1 MSDVQCSSQIA
12 NNKFMFSLGN
22 SPDLQ
27 QNKFIETVY
36 GRRERGERRSKSP
49 SKTDLLLRD
58 IQLSDFDYLTP
69 TVYSVRDN
77 KTTSY

>member
-1 MSDVQCSSQIA
+1 MSNVQCSSQIA

-27 QNKFIETVY
+27 QNKFIETVCE
-36 GRRERGERRSKSP
+36 GREARNEAKVHQ
-49 SKTDLLLRD
+49 KQTWVLRD